1 MRKRMFLKR
10 KIEKMDFIKIKNV
23 FIEKRIMKVKSKLQ
37 SGQSIMQHLW
47 LIRDIM
53 SEEAS

>member
-1 MRKRMFLKR
+1 MFLKG

>member
-1 MRKRMFLKR
+1 MFLKG

-37 SGQSIMQHLW
+37 SGRSIMQHLW